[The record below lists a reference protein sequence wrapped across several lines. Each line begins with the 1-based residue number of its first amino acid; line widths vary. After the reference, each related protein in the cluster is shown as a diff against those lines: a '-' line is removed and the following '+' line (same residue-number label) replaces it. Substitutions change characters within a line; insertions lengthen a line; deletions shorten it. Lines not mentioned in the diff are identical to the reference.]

1 MSSLEVQLFQ
11 INDGI
16 FSGIPM
22 EPFSETA
29 LEMKESL
36 QNELAFFGGYTNG
49 YIGYLPTKEEF
60 AYGGYEVELSPV
72 VYGPVTNLLMPLEE
86 NTAELVVKR
95 VMELYNT

>member
-1 MSSLEVQLFQ
+1 M
-11 INDGI
+11 

-49 YIGYLPTKEEF
+49 YIGYLPTKEEYV
-60 AYGGYEVELSPV
+60 YGGYEVELSPV
-72 VYGPVTNLLMPLEE
+72 VYGPATNLLMPPEE
-86 NTAELVVKR
+86 NTASLIVQR
-95 VMELYNT
+95 VMKSYNV

>member
-1 MSSLEVQLFQ
+1 
-11 INDGI
+11 
-16 FSGIPM
+16 
-22 EPFSETA
+22 
-29 LEMKESL
+29 MKECL

-86 NTAELVVKR
+86 NTAELIVKK
-95 VMELYNT
+95 VTGLCNKVNL